1 MNTKVLRTKFALTTT
16 AMWVGLSGV
25 LLCSVALAQDVAVA
39 QNEFEECG
47 WMQRSERASDEPLTE
62 QELIAL
68 REQEIEQ
75 LVNQSEHCLAQS
87 SGGNGDGGGGA
98 DSQGG
103 GGGSDQDGAD
113 NAGSGKG
120 AAGEDAGAPPNPSP
134 SQSTSTQS
142 ASSNALADGETSIA
156 SSVPKGTYRS
166 LPKATANQSDNADTA
181 HANSAQED
189 PTVTGTGI
197 GAPRA
202 EYETADNKE
211 RLRQQLKAK
220 IAATDDP
227 ELKKKLQERLDALK

>member
-16 AMWVGLSGV
+16 AMWVGLSFV
-25 LLCSVALAQDVAVA
+25 LLCSVALAQDAAVA
-39 QNEFEECG
+39 QSEFEECG
-47 WMQRSERASDEPLTE
+47 WMQRSERTSDEPLTE

-87 SGGNGDGGGGA
+87 SGGRGDGGGGA
-98 DSQGG
+98 NSQGG
-103 GGGSDQDGAD
+103 GSGQDGAD
-113 NAGSGKG
+113 SAGSGKG
-120 AAGEDAGAPPNPSP
+120 AAGEDAGAAPNPSP
-134 SQSTSTQS
+134 SQSPSTQS
-142 ASSNALADGETSIA
+142 ASSNALAEGETSIA
-156 SSVPKGTYRS
+156 SSDPKGTYRS
-166 LPKATANQSDNADTA
+166 LPTATANQSDNADTA
-181 HANSAQED
+181 QASSAPED

-202 EYETADNKE
+202 QYETADNKE

>member
-1 MNTKVLRTKFALTTT
+1 MNTKALRTKFALTTT
-16 AMWVGLSGV
+16 AMCVGLSFV

-47 WMQRSERASDEPLTE
+47 WMQRSERTSDEPLTE

-87 SGGNGDGGGGA
+87 SGGSGDGGGSG
-98 DSQGG
+98 
-103 GGGSDQDGAD
+103 QDGPDSAE
-113 NAGSGKG
+113 SGKG

-134 SQSTSTQS
+134 SQSPSTQS
-142 ASSNALADGETSIA
+142 ASSNALAEGETSIA

-166 LPKATANQSDNADTA
+166 LPTATANQSVNADTA
-181 HANSAQED
+181 QASSAPED

-202 EYETADNKE
+202 QYETADNKE